1 MAVENKY
8 VDADLVAGK
17 KGNAINLVAADGFS
31 GIATFETAAADD
43 NDSVYRL
50 FKNVDPNLIPV
61 RLALANDAI
70 AGFTD
75 ANVGLYQPLEAG
87 GVVVDD
93 NCLADALDFS
103 SAHSRILALDGLAAV
118 DLADAKKTLWQL
130 AGETLNNHKP
140 SYDICITAIAAAS
153 AVGTVTAYAFF
164 VQG

>member
-8 VDADLVAGK
+8 VDADIVAGK

-43 NDSVYRL
+43 NDSVYRV

-61 RLALANDAI
+61 RLAIACDAI

-75 ANVGLYQPLEAG
+75 CNVGLYAPTEAG
-87 GVVVDD
+87 GAVVDD
-93 NCLADALDFS
+93 NCLADALNL
-103 SAHSRILALDGLAAV
+103 SAGYSRILALDGLAAV
-118 DLADAKKTLWQL
+118 DLADAKKRLWEL

-140 SYDICITAIAAAS
+140 SYDICLTAIAAAS
-153 AVGTVTAYAFF
+153 AVGTVTVFAFF